1 LPVHPAT
8 CAVGEASSLPGPDVV
23 LPLGLMEE
31 VVAECGCRE
40 RRRRLLPALAVM
52 VFVLGCCLFSGEG
65 YGEVARKLAGW
76 LAPLAGPGG
85 WRLPGTSA
93 LAKAR
98 ARLGAAPFERLFA
111 RLAGPL
117 AGPETPGAAAFG
129 RLLLALD
136 GTRLDVPFTAA
147 NVAAFGPPPRGSG
160 GAAGGF
166 PQARLVTLAGCGSH
180 GLADAVVG
188 PRTGKG
194 ASEQALARQIAGH
207 GRLGRGMLVIGDRN
221 FSGYP
226 VAAALAGTGA
236 DVLLRAR
243 SDQHLPVLEM
253 LPDGSYRS
261 VLPDPDAARALWR
274 RNGQR
279 RRRGSKLPP
288 DSRSGLPG
296 LAIRVIEADI
306 TITAAGQR
314 PRTERCRLITTLAGP
329 AAAPAGQVAACYA
342 QRWEI
347 ENAYRE
353 IKVFTRGPGQVL
365 RSRHP
370 AGVTQEIWALLCA
383 CQLTHNARARAAEA
397 GGHDPDRISY
407 TITLRAIRRALTT
420 GTDPASITAEA
431 LAALLPPA
439 RRRRSY
445 PRLTLG
451 KTATRRNARTSPAG
465 TVTYKIT
472 ITPPAPDTD
481 LPGP

>member
-1 LPVHPAT
+1 
-8 CAVGEASSLPGPDVV
+8 V
-23 LPLGLMEE
+23 LPLALMEQ
-31 VVAECGCRE
+31 VVAEAGCRE

-52 VFVLGCCLFSGEG
+52 VFVLGCCLFFGEG

-76 LAPLAGPGG
+76 LAPLAGPAG
-85 WRLPGTSA
+85 WRLPGSSA

-111 RLAGPL
+111 RLAGPA
-117 AGPETPGAAAFG
+117 AGLQTPGAAAFG

-147 NVAAFGPPPRGSG
+147 NVAAFGPPPRGG
-160 GAAGGF
+160 GGSAGGF
-166 PQARLVTLAGCGSH
+166 PQARVVTLAGCGSH
-180 GLADAVVG
+180 GLAGAVAG
-188 PRTGKG
+188 PRTGEDS
-194 ASEQALARQIAGH
+194 SEQALARQIAAR
-207 GRLGRGMLVIGDRN
+207 GRLGRGMLVIGDRG

-243 SDQHLPVLEM
+243 SDQRFAVLGM
-253 LPDGSYRS
+253 LQDGSYRS
-261 VLPDPDAARALWR
+261 VLPDPAAARARWR

-279 RRRGSKLPP
+279 RRRRSTVAP
-288 DSRSGLPG
+288 DPRSGLPG

-306 TITAAGQR
+306 TITAAGQQ
-314 PRTERCRLITTLAGP
+314 PRTGRCRLITTLADP
-329 AAAPAGQVAACYA
+329 AAAPAEQVAACYA

-347 ENAYRE
+347 ENGYKE
-353 IKVFTRGPGQVL
+353 IKIFTRGPHQVL

-383 CQLTHNARARAAEA
+383 YQLTCAARARAADA

-407 TITLRAIRRALTT
+407 TITLRALRRALTT
-420 GTDPASITAEA
+420 GTSPASITTEA
-431 LAALLPPA
+431 LAALLPA
-439 RRRRSY
+439 HRRRRSY
-445 PRLTLG
+445 PRRTG
-451 KTATRRNARTSPAG
+451 TSTTQRRAARASHAG
-465 TVTYKIT
+465 PVTYKIT
-472 ITPPAPDTD
+472 ITAPAQASD

>member
-1 LPVHPAT
+1 LTAYLATVAVRDASVLAGLDVCLPV
-8 CAVGEASSLPGPDVV
+8 
-23 LPLGLMEE
+23 GLMEE
-31 VVAECGCRE
+31 AIGESGCRE

-52 VFVLGCCLFSGEG
+52 VFVLGCCLFCGEG

-85 WRLPGTSA
+85 WHLPGSSA
-93 LAKAR
+93 LARAR
-98 ARLGAAPFERLFA
+98 ARLGAAPFELLFA
-111 RLAGPL
+111 KLAGPL
-117 AGPETPGAAAFG
+117 ADAATPGAAAFG
-129 RLLLALD
+129 RLLVALD

-166 PQARLVTLAGCGSH
+166 PQARLVTLAGCGAR
-180 GLADAVVG
+180 GLADAVAG
-188 PRTGKG
+188 PRTGAG
-194 ASEQALARQIAGH
+194 SSEQALARQIAAR
-207 GRLGRGMLVIGDRN
+207 GRLGPGMLVIGDRG
-221 FSGYP
+221 FCGYP

-243 SDQHLPVLEM
+243 ADQHFPVLEM
-253 LPDGSYRS
+253 LPDGSCRS

-279 RRRGSKLPP
+279 RRRRSQVPP
-288 DSRSGLPG
+288 DPRSGLPG

-306 TITAAGQR
+306 TITAAGR
-314 PRTERCRLITTLAGP
+314 PPRTGRCRLITTLADP
-329 AAAPAGQVAACYA
+329 AAAPAAQVAACYA

-347 ENAYRE
+347 ENSYRE
-353 IKVFTRGPGQVL
+353 IKVFTRGPHQVL
-365 RSRHP
+365 RSRDP

-383 CQLTHNARARAAEA
+383 CQLTSAARAQAAAA
-397 GGHDPDRISY
+397 GRHDPDRISY
-407 TITLRAIRRALTT
+407 TVTLRALRRALTT
-420 GTDPASITAEA
+420 RTGPADIAAEA
-431 LAALLPPA
+431 LSQLLPP

-451 KTATRRNARTSPAG
+451 RTATRRAARHGLTG

-472 ITPPAPDTD
+472 IAAPAQATD